1 MAAHRF
7 YIISGEKI
15 FKLFEGIPLSIWSF
29 LWWGFLVQDP
39 SLATKVMS
47 YDAKSSFSD
56 KGGGG
61 CEEKNNPY
69 SFTAEELELQ

>member
-1 MAAHRF
+1 M
-7 YIISGEKI
+7 
-15 FKLFEGIPLSIWSF
+15 
-29 LWWGFLVQDP
+29 QDP

-69 SFTAEELELQ
+69 SSTAEELELQQQILLPFSTLYLEFVSWIFVNAFLKLSKNLS